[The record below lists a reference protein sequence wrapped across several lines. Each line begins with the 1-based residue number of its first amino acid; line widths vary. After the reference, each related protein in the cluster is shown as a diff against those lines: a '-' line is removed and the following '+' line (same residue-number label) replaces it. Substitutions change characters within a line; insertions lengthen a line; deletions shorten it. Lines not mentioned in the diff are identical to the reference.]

1 MPFDLL
7 IRRARLADSD
17 TETEIGVKDGRIAAI
32 GPSLGTEAGEV
43 VDAEGCLVA
52 PGFLETHIH
61 LDKSGI
67 IGRCPCETGRNPHM
81 AMERASAVKHTF
93 TIEDVNDR
101 ARATLEKAISHGCTH
116 MRTHAEVDPKVGLR
130 GFQGVKALVDA
141 YKWAIDLEICVMPQE
156 GMLDNPGTEE
166 LMVEALKSGAT
177 VIGAAP
183 NYDRDRAGQIRRV
196 FELAREFDVDV
207 DMHLDSGSSAAEL
220 DTLLV
225 CELTEKQGWGGR
237 VTIGH
242 VTKLSTMPPADMV
255 EVGKRMA
262 GAGVALTVLPA
273 TDLYLMGRH
282 KDFDVPRGTVDAIPL
297 LAAGTLCN
305 LSTNN
310 VQNPFTP
317 FGDAQL
323 IRMAQL
329 YANIVQRGSEADL
342 RAIWDM
348 FNANSARILRL
359 KEYGIAVGNPA
370 DLVLVD
376 AASPVQALRDIAPVL
391 MGWKRGRRSF
401 TRQRAELHR
410 PG

>member
-1 MPFDLL
+1 MAFDLL

-17 TETEIGVKDGRIAAI
+17 TETEIGVTDGRIAAI
-32 GPSLGTEAGEV
+32 GPSLGAEAGEV
-43 VDAEGCLVA
+43 VDAGGCFVS
-52 PGFLETHIH
+52 PGFVETHIH

-81 AMERASAVKHTF
+81 AMERTSAVKHSF
-93 TIEDVNDR
+93 TVEDVNAR
-101 ARATLEKAISHGCTH
+101 ARATLEKAISHGCTV

-141 YKWAIDLEICVMPQE
+141 YKWALDLEICVMPQE

-166 LMVEALKSGAT
+166 LMIEALKSGAT

-196 FELAREFDVDV
+196 FEIARDFDIDI

-225 CELTEKQGWGGR
+225 CELTEKMGWGGR
-237 VTIGH
+237 VTVGH
-242 VTKLSTMPPADMV
+242 VTKLSTMPPAEMDK
-255 EVGKRMA
+255 VGKRMA
-262 GAGVALTVLPA
+262 DAGVALTVLPA
-273 TDLYLMGRH
+273 TDLYLMGRDQDH
-282 KDFDVPRGTVDAIPL
+282 NIRRGVVDANRL
-297 LAAGTLCN
+297 MQSGALCN

-310 VQNPFTP
+310 VSNPFTP

-323 IRMAQL
+323 IRMANL
-329 YANIVQRGSEADL
+329 YANVVQRGMEDDL
-342 RAIWDM
+342 RKMWDM
-348 FNANSARILRL
+348 FTTNSARILRL
-359 KEYGIAVGNPA
+359 KEYGIAVGHPA
-370 DLVLVD
+370 DLVIVD
-376 AASPVQALRDIAPVL
+376 APTPAQALRDIAPTL
-391 MGWKRGRRSF
+391 MGFKRGRRSF
-401 TRQRAELHR
+401 TRERAVLHR